1 MNAIQQYAPLIGRIL
16 LALIFLSSGLH
27 KIGGFEG
34 TLVYMAQRGM
44 PAPQLF
50 LIGAIVLEIAGSL
63 SVILGYKARLGAI
76 ALIVFTVP
84 TLFIFH
90 NFWTY
95 PPDQAQMQFIMFMKN
110 LSMIGGL
117 LLVVGFGSGPKSL
130 DNCQCRKS

>member
-1 MNAIQQYAPLIGRIL
+1 MNAIQQYAPVIGRIL
-16 LALIFLSSGLH
+16 LALIFLSSGIH

-34 TLVYMAQRGM
+34 TLGYMASRGM

-63 SVILGYKARLGAI
+63 SVILGYKARLGAA
-76 ALIVFTVP
+76 ALILFTVP
-84 TLFIFH
+84 TMFIFH

-110 LSMIGGL
+110 LSIVGGL
-117 LLVVGFGSGPKSL
+117 LLVVGFGAGPKSL